1 MAAGTRYDIVLS
13 VTQYVHLKRIASAR
27 RRSVRE
33 VRNAR
38 ILLARHWQVT
48 VRVIVAWL
56 GCSSATVA
64 AVCRR
69 FCAGGWPGCCREA
82 AHGRPAGY
90 APRERE
96 EACAWVQNSPQTFD
110 LPRTRWSLTDV
121 QACWAARHP
130 GRTPARSTFE
140 HWFRAQGLLWWQIH
154 SACTSRDPLF
164 AVKGS
169 AVCAAYVE
177 APPQWG
183 LFCYDQKPQLQAL
196 TRDVPNRFCRPGQ
209 PGRQEH
215 DYHRHGVVEVHAL
228 LDVRSG
234 QCQWAPRD
242 NHRQETIA
250 QLLYEWLAARPER
263 QFLLVMDNLAS
274 NHAPAV
280 QQALNALGK
289 LVIVLRIPTHSSWLN
304 QVERVFADLQR
315 QLLDHASAHSVA
327 DLAAQIGQWFDWRNA
342 RAKPYNWTLGSDSV
356 MFATGH

>member
-1 MAAGTRYDIVLS
+1 MAAGRRYDIVLS
-13 VTQYVHLKRIASAR
+13 REQFAHLNRISTAR
-27 RRSVRE
+27 RHTVRE

-38 ILLARHWQVT
+38 ILLARHRQVP
-48 VRVIVAWL
+48 VRGLVAWL
-56 GCSSATVA
+56 SCSSATIA

-110 LPRTRWSLTDV
+110 LPRTRWSLSDV
-121 QACWAARHP
+121 QACWSARHSARP
-130 GRTPARSTFE
+130 PARSTFRR
-140 HWFRAQGLLWWQIH
+140 WFRAQRLPWWQIH
-154 SACTSRDPLF
+154 SACTSRDPQF
-164 AVKGS
+164 AVKAS
-169 AVCAAYVE
+169 AVCGAYCQ

-196 TRDVPNRFCRPGQ
+196 TRDVPNRFCAPGQ

-215 DYHRHGVVEVHAL
+215 DYHRHGVLEVHAL

-234 QCQWAPRD
+234 QCQWVARD
-242 NHRQETIA
+242 NHRQQTIA
-250 QLLYEWLAARPER
+250 RVLYDWLAVRPER
-263 QFLLVMDNLAS
+263 QFLLVMDNLAA

-280 QQALNALGK
+280 RQALDALRK

-304 QVERVFADLQR
+304 EVERVFADLQR

-327 DLAAQIGQWFDWRNA
+327 DLAAQIGSWFDWRNA
-342 RAKPYNWTLGSDSV
+342 RASAYNWTLGPDSV